1 MQLASIFKDMK
12 ESSFMLADVAPF
24 FPIFYSRFFI
34 FEASA
39 IMEARRGVSSST
51 SAKNEHRYDSRI
63 ERRTFVKGALGIT
76 GV

>member
-1 MQLASIFKDMK
+1 MMCNVIVECSFTLPADVSIQPSSMQLASIFKDMK

-39 IMEARRGVSSST
+39 IMEASGGDIQL
-51 SAKNEHRYDSRI
+51 H
-63 ERRTFVKGALGIT
+63 
-76 GV
+76 